1 MLLAIDVGNTQTHVG
16 MFQDDELVEHWRFA
30 TVRFATA
37 DELATVLA
45 GLLDLRDLRLAD
57 VHAAMVS
64 AVVPTLAHE
73 YEQAIE
79 RYFGGRG
86 LLVSSDIKSGM
97 PIRIDRPQELG
108 ADRLVN
114 AVAAYDR
121 VGGACIAVDF
131 GTAINYDVVSAA
143 GEYLGGVISPGI
155 EISLEAL
162 AARAA
167 RLPRVDIEEPRH
179 AIGKGTEEAIQAG
192 VVYGFAGQV
201 DAILGRIR
209 EELGEEAT
217 AIATGGF
224 AGTIVPFCEQVD
236 EVDDRL
242 TLQGLK
248 LIWDR
253 TPPSRGLNVPGVCS
267 LRGTRPAARVR
278 PHPFEVTVEDLGH
291 VAVVRVQGEVDAAT
305 APRMGETVNRLFA
318 RNKRVVL
325 DLRNVDFMDLH
336 GLAVMIRATRR
347 ARATAA
353 ASPSLGPRRA
363 CGGSSSSCTRRPRC
377 ASCPTARIRSTRPDA
392 RYLLHVRSLTDT
404 LDARRPPARQPRRA
418 RAARGHRQLV
428 RAPPGQALRR
438 RARGVGDGVELRPRV
453 RRRAHRTASSCAS
466 TRTSTRCRSS
476 CSATT
481 PR

>member
-16 MFQDDELVEHWRFA
+16 MFRGDELVQHWRFA
-30 TVRFATA
+30 TARFATA
-37 DELATVLA
+37 DELAAVLS
-45 GLLDLRDLRLAD
+45 GLLGLRELRFGD
-57 VHAAMVS
+57 VDAVMVA

-73 YEQAIE
+73 YEQVVE
-79 RYFGGRG
+79 RYFQGRG
-86 LLVSSDIKSGM
+86 LLVGPEIKSGM
-97 PIRIDRPQELG
+97 AIRIDRPQELG

-114 AVAAYDR
+114 AIAAYER

-179 AIGKGTEEAIQAG
+179 AIGKGTQEAIQAG

-201 DAILGRIR
+201 DAIIGRIR

-224 AGTIVPFCEQVD
+224 AEAIVPFCEQVD

-253 TPPSRGLNVPGVCS
+253 NSG
-267 LRGTRPAARVR
+267 
-278 PHPFEVTVEDLGH
+278 
-291 VAVVRVQGEVDAAT
+291 
-305 APRMGETVNRLFA
+305 
-318 RNKRVVL
+318 
-325 DLRNVDFMDLH
+325 
-336 GLAVMIRATRR
+336 
-347 ARATAA
+347 
-353 ASPSLGPRRA
+353 
-363 CGGSSSSCTRRPRC
+363 
-377 ASCPTARIRSTRPDA
+377 
-392 RYLLHVRSLTDT
+392 
-404 LDARRPPARQPRRA
+404 
-418 RAARGHRQLV
+418 
-428 RAPPGQALRR
+428 
-438 RARGVGDGVELRPRV
+438 
-453 RRRAHRTASSCAS
+453 
-466 TRTSTRCRSS
+466 
-476 CSATT
+476 
-481 PR
+481 